1 MGEGNLESG
10 SRAHLLH
17 TLIGRHCPQNNMPIW
32 YSEWLH
38 CPLHIRFKDGLGG
51 RYLGSTI
58 FMPTSTSTQKLPFSL
73 PVLLLLILMA
83 KEMDT
88 LQDVNG
94 SSKLHSLHRMQGRAR
109 KLAFQVKTPKI
120 RLKTRHV
127 QYNNPTMKGS

>member
-51 RYLGSTI
+51 RYLGRNGHLTGREWVLKVALLAPDARQSEK
-58 FMPTSTSTQKLPFSL
+58 TSFPS
-73 PVLLLLILMA
+73 
-83 KEMDT
+83 
-88 LQDVNG
+88 
-94 SSKLHSLHRMQGRAR
+94 
-109 KLAFQVKTPKI
+109 
-120 RLKTRHV
+120 
-127 QYNNPTMKGS
+127 